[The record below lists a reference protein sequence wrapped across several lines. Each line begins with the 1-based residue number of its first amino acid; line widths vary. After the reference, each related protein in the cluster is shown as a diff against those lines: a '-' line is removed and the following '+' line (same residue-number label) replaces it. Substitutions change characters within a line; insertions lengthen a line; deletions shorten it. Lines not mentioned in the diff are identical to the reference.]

1 MVNAKTTLV
10 TLYEADGAGEHCH
23 MGAASRANQVMFDWL
38 DEQVG
43 TQA

>member
-23 MGAASRANQVMFDWL
+23 LGAVHRAHQVVFDWL
-38 DEQVG
+38 DEIVG
-43 TQA
+43 G